1 MSPAVAGS
9 PGSGPGI
16 ADETER
22 GEEGEATFA
31 ERLVGAAVALS
42 VAASMI
48 HASVIVPHFREY
60 FLFGVFFVVSAI
72 FQLVWGLVVWN
83 RRDDRTLLQLGAWIN
98 LAIVLLWVATRT
110 VGLPIGPEPGE
121 VEPAGLHDL
130 LATGDEIALAV
141 ACLLAVWAGDRTVR
155 GLAWLPAALWV
166 FAIVSGVLAFP
177 GPHSS

>member
-1 MSPAVAGS
+1 MGSPAGAASGAG
-9 PGSGPGI
+9 PE
-16 ADETER
+16 ATDEA
-22 GEEGEATFA
+22 GEATTA

-60 FLFGVFFVVSAI
+60 WLFGVFFVASAI

-83 RRDDRTLLQLGAWIN
+83 RRDDRPLLLLGAGVN
-98 LAIVLLWVATRT
+98 LAIVVLWVATRT

-130 LATGDEIALAV
+130 LATGDEIALAL
-141 ACLLAVWAGDRTVR
+141 ACLLAIWAGDRTIR
-155 GLAWLPAALWV
+155 GLGWLPAVLWV
-166 FAIVSGVLAFP
+166 FAIVSGILAFP
-177 GPHSS
+177 GPHSA